1 MLLANLHSEYAT
13 SMTPN
18 NERPYIIGIT
28 GGSASGKT
36 LFLQRLMSQ
45 FPSEE
50 ICLLSQDNYYR
61 PKHEQTKDDNG
72 IENFDLPG
80 AIDDE
85 AFAKDVEK
93 LRSGQIVTREEY
105 TFNNSSKVPE
115 ILHFYPRKILVVEGI
130 FVFHFPE
137 VAKLLDLKI
146 FIDAQNKIKLKRR
159 IKRDNEERGYDLQD
173 VMYRWKYHVKP
184 TYEEYIRPHKKS
196 CDIVIPNNIHFE
208 KGLEVI
214 VHYLKSRI
222 K

>member
-1 MLLANLHSEYAT
+1 
-13 SMTPN
+13 MTPTK
-18 NERPYIIGIT
+18 ERPYIIGIT

-36 LFLQRLMSQ
+36 LFLQRLMAQ

-61 PKHEQTKDDNG
+61 PKQDQTKDENG

-93 LRSGQIVTREEY
+93 LRSGEIVTREEY
-105 TFNNSSKVPE
+105 TFNNSSKVPD

-184 TYEEYIRPHKKS
+184 TYEEFIRPHKKS

>member
-1 MLLANLHSEYAT
+1 
-13 SMTPN
+13 MTPT

-36 LFLQRLMSQ
+36 LFLQRLMAQ

-61 PKHEQTKDDNG
+61 PKQDQTKDENG

-105 TFNNSSKVPE
+105 TFNNSSKVPD

-184 TYEEYIRPHKKS
+184 TYEEFIRPHKKS

>member
-1 MLLANLHSEYAT
+1 
-13 SMTPN
+13 MTPT

-36 LFLQRLMSQ
+36 LFLQRLMAQ

-61 PKHEQTKDDNG
+61 PKQHQTKDENG

-93 LRSGQIVTREEY
+93 LRSGEIVTREEY
-105 TFNNSSKVPE
+105 TFNNSSKVPD

-130 FVFHFPE
+130 FVFHFLE

-184 TYEEYIRPHKKS
+184 TYEEFIRPHKKS

>member
-1 MLLANLHSEYAT
+1 
-13 SMTPN
+13 MTPTI
-18 NERPYIIGIT
+18 ERPYIIGIT

-36 LFLQRLMSQ
+36 LFLQRLMAQ

-61 PKHEQTKDDNG
+61 PKHEQSKDENG

-93 LRSGQIVTREEY
+93 LRSGEIVTREEY
-105 TFNNSSKVPE
+105 TFNNSSKVPD

-196 CDIVIPNNIHFE
+196 CDIVIPNNVHFE